1 MAKANPLATDAYLET
16 MGFPPRPS
24 GKHSRHPVDNLF
36 VYLNALAIGAYTIK
50 VAFENRD
57 TGSSVVP
64 EYLTGVVLYYSVSDT
79 PITNPNDLAQ
89 SRLATRSPHEF
100 SFDPSQR
107 SKTAY
112 LAGRWQN
119 RRGEL
124 GPWSEIVSIVIP

>member
-1 MAKANPLATDAYLET
+1 MAKADPLATNAYLEK

-24 GKHSRHPVDNLF
+24 GGRSRHPVDKFF
-36 VYLNALAIGAYTIK
+36 VNLNAMPMGTYTIK

-57 TGSSVVP
+57 TGSSNVP
-64 EYLTGVVLYYSVSDT
+64 EYLTGVVLYYTVSDT
-79 PITNPNDLAQ
+79 PVTNPNDLAQ
-89 SRLATRSPHEF
+89 SRLATRSPQEI

-119 RRGEL
+119 ERGEL